1 MVHNP
6 VISFQVHGD
15 FNKLDG
21 FFEKMKEGVNAG
33 ILDKYGKIGI
43 DALRLY
49 TPKDTGLTSE
59 SWKYRI
65 VRNSQGTAIE
75 WYNTNVQDN
84 VHVAVVLQYGHAT
97 KSGTFIEGIDY
108 INPAMRPVFEEI
120 ATKAW
125 KEVTTE

>member
-33 ILDKYGKIGI
+33 VLDKYGKIGV

-120 ATKAW
+120 ATRAW

>member
-1 MVHNP
+1 MIRNP
-6 VISFQVHGD
+6 VISFNVHGD
-15 FNKLDG
+15 FKKIDG
-21 FFEKMKEGVNAG
+21 FFEKMKEGINAG
-33 ILDKYGKIGI
+33 VLDKYGKIGI

-65 VRNSQGTAIE
+65 VRDSKGTSIE
-75 WYNTNVQDN
+75 WYNTNVQDG

-97 KSGTFIEGIDY
+97 KSGSYIQGVDY

-120 ATKAW
+120 AERAW